1 MRRIFTLCIVAMFAV
16 SSAYG
21 WGRREHAV
29 VAKIAENHLTPKAK
43 QCLYEYMHRRSLV
56 YYASY
61 ADDYQ
66 PINIDLGWQP
76 SNDKRIVSFPHT
88 FTVDDNCKPIE
99 GLRQGDKYVKNC
111 IHFIEQWASE
121 LKSTHAKMNDS
132 VRMTHIAMIV
142 HAMGDMHCPGHVFFA
157 EQKQYEMTVYGETV
171 RYHGYNDKSFDRFH
185 KGKSAA
191 QFRDKY
197 CRLTKDEIKALCEGD
212 MESWIYGNES
222 MLRETYKLLSP
233 TIDYKELPEQNKFRL
248 KEITDQLHRDAG
260 YRLAHVINQ
269 IFK

>member
-1 MRRIFTLCIVAMFAV
+1 MRTKILTLVLLCAALLSV
-16 SSAYG
+16 SKASAWSAAG
-21 WGRREHAV
+21 HCT
-29 VAKIAENHLTPKAK
+29 IAHIADQHLTPKARK
-43 QCLYEYMHRRSLV
+43 MCNKYLGHSLA
-56 YYASY
+56 YYASWLDQWRY
-61 ADDYQ
+61 SHEYHHTARWHAVGIKDGKLVPGQMAGDIADFLAPLTMDDHGIARLQ
-66 PINIDLGWQP
+66 QMQAQL
-76 SNDKRIVSFPHT
+76 KRYRSLPDS
-88 FTVDDNCKPIE
+88 TVTVNLK
-99 GLRQGDKYVKNC
+99 C
-111 IHFIEQWASE
+111 IIH
-121 LKSTHAKMNDS
+121 M
-132 VRMTHIAMIV
+132 V
-142 HAMGDMHCPGHVFFA
+142 GDMHCPGHVFFA

-171 RYHGYNDKSFDRFH
+171 RYHGYN
-185 KGKSAA
+185 
-191 QFRDKY
+191 DKY